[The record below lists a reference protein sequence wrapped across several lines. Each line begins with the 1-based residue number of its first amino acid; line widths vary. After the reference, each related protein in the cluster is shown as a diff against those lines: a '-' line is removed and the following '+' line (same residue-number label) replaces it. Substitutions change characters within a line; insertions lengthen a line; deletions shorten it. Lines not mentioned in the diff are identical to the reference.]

1 MQRNYDP
8 ESSVYAAAN
17 LVTFLLLCTALT
29 ALVMKLVPEFMLRIL
44 LLVPLYMAAAYFEER
59 ILSRFVSRLVGAVIK
74 VFKKH

>member
-8 ESSVYAAAN
+8 ECSVYAAAN
-17 LVTFLLLCTALT
+17 LVTFLLLCTTLT
-29 ALVMKLVPEFMLRIL
+29 SLVIKLVPEFLLRIL
-44 LLVPLYMAAAYFEER
+44 LLVPLYIAAAYFEER